1 MVKHIA
7 ELIGYEIVGSNPT
20 RHPKYEN
27 KYKRLNNM
35 ITGKLYEPC
44 DNSYCVN
51 LATGKGAFIVQNVNA
66 FYQPD
71 ENGPFR
77 IISEPY
83 NQKVTTFVNDCIH
96 TFINVK
102 SESTGNTYRTL
113 YQEDRVIN
121 QEPTEIK
128 IIVPE
133 GMEIDEENSTFECIK
148 FKPKSLPTYEEIS
161 KHLFK
166 HKSANW
172 IAYNGI
178 STIDHYNSCNYND
191 GNLMLS
197 RKQAEKILAL
207 NKLFNIAQY
216 LNSTT
221 DNCEGKFVLLLEDDG
236 NTVDICDTMYD
247 NAYGLPT
254 FNTIELAK
262 QAIEI
267 LGKDTIK
274 LALSKL

>member
-1 MVKHIA
+1 
-7 ELIGYEIVGSNPT
+7 
-20 RHPKYEN
+20 
-27 KYKRLNNM
+27 
-35 ITGKLYEPC
+35 
-44 DNSYCVN
+44 
-51 LATGKGAFIVQNVNA
+51 
-66 FYQPD
+66 
-71 ENGPFR
+71 
-77 IISEPY
+77 
-83 NQKVTTFVNDCIH
+83 
-96 TFINVK
+96 
-102 SESTGNTYRTL
+102 
-113 YQEDRVIN
+113 
-121 QEPTEIK
+121 
-128 IIVPE
+128 
-133 GMEIDEENSTFECIK
+133 
-148 FKPKSLPTYEEIS
+148 
-161 KHLFK
+161 
-166 HKSANW
+166 
-172 IAYNGI
+172 
-178 STIDHYNSCNYND
+178 
-191 GNLMLS
+191 MLS